1 MSNQPA
7 QARAAAPPA
16 ATPPAAGTV
25 ATAPIT
31 APAQTT
37 SIRPAPAAVAG
48 RPAYPS
54 LPTASQPRPG
64 VRTWVSGKAS
74 GTPGRMRLFGGLAAL
89 AAIVFAVVGAWNF
102 WSSGQALG
110 RAAATTEQVVRVQA
124 IYADVLRADA
134 NATNA
139 FLVGGLEDPTQRADY
154 EAAMKRA
161 AQTLTAAASAQP
173 ADGAALAAVNTAL
186 QDYSALVEQAR
197 AYNRQ
202 GLPVGIAYQTQASD
216 GLRADAEPILQALL
230 QANTQRAR
238 DEFGAAG
245 TVLPMWIV
253 GLATV
258 LVLVLVSIWLAR
270 RTHRY
275 LNVGLSAAVAAVI
288 VGLVAG
294 LVVLGSI
301 GSDVRKVADNDFAG
315 TLALTTARTVAFD
328 ARANESL
335 GLIDR
340 GRAGARREPAWK
352 ADDAKMAAQL
362 AALAAVGWRSSS
374 VPLSQLSSGWTAYQA
389 AHTKVRELDDAGSW
403 DAAVAEA
410 TGSDKPPRTTFDAFE
425 KGSASALGEFQTA
438 LANDARSPVTKA
450 WWTAAGLLVA
460 GLTAAVLAMRGIG
473 RRVEEYR

>member
-1 MSNQPA
+1 MSQ
-7 QARAAAPPA
+7 QR
-16 ATPPAAGTV
+16 
-25 ATAPIT
+25 ATAPPPPPPPPAGAVAT
-31 APAQTT
+31 PQGYAGAPARTGESVT
-37 SIRPAPAAVAG
+37 AGAPLGIPMAG
-48 RPAYPS
+48 RNPS
-54 LPTASQPRPG
+54 RLRSWATTAF
-64 VRTWVSGKAS
+64 S
-74 GTPGRMRLFGGLAAL
+74 GTPGRMRLLGALAAL
-89 AAIVFAVVGAWNF
+89 MAIVFGVGGAWSL

-110 RAAATTEQVVRVQA
+110 RAGDNTEQVVRVQA
-124 IYADVLRADA
+124 IYADLLRADA
-134 NATNA
+134 DATNA
-139 FLVGGLEDPTQRADY
+139 FLVGGLEDPTQRKDY
-154 EAAMKRA
+154 EDAIARVSSAIAVA
-161 AQTLTAAASAQP
+161 AQDQP
-173 ADGAALAAVNTAL
+173 ADGTALAALN
-186 QDYSALVEQAR
+186 SAVSLYVSRVEQAR